1 MLCRTEERL
10 PSGAGWVY
18 EPKFDGFRVTIVRG
32 QATVSLRGRGG
43 GALEKQFDDLAA
55 AALAELP
62 DDTIVDGEII
72 VVDAGGASF
81 DALLARL
88 SGERGTHRPAVM
100 AFDVVRLAGNDLTR
114 ATLADRRA
122 LLEQLLATTKTI
134 VLTPQTDDVEV
145 ALAWMDGFAAHGIE
159 GVVAKRIGQRYLSG
173 KREWV
178 KVKARRTIDCVVGG
192 YRGDSGPETLM
203 LGLYTQE
210 GLRFVGHTVP
220 LPDRERARAA
230 ELLQPADESPFE
242 RGRPGLSRWEGFRFD
257 DHEWMRVVPSVV
269 AEVAFTQLSYGMFRH
284 ATRFVRWRPDRAP
297 DSCDDTQLPD
307 R

>member
-1 MLCRTEERL
+1 MLCRTEEAL

-18 EPKFDGFRVTIVRG
+18 EPKFDGFRVTVVKSQG
-32 QATVSLRGRGG
+32 SVSLRGRGG
-43 GALEKQFDDLAA
+43 GALEKQFADLAA
-55 AALAELP
+55 AVADELP
-62 DDTIVDGEII
+62 DDSIVDGEII

-100 AFDVVRLAGNDLTR
+100 AFDVVRLAGHDLVGVP
-114 ATLADRRA
+114 LADRRA
-122 LLEQLLATTKTI
+122 LLEELLAATSAL
-134 VLTPQTDDVEV
+134 VLTPQTDRRDV
-145 ALAWMDGFAAHGIE
+145 ALAWIDGFADQGIE
-159 GVVAKRIGQRYLSG
+159 GVVAKRASQRYLSG

-178 KVKARRTIDCVVGG
+178 KVKARRTVECVIGG
-192 YRGDSGPETLM
+192 YRGATGPETLM
-203 LGLYTQE
+203 LGLYGAD

-230 ELLQPADESPFE
+230 SLLELSDESPFE
-242 RGRPGLSRWEGFRFD
+242 RGRPGLSRWEGFRFG
-257 DHEWMRVVPSVV
+257 DHEWVRVKPTAV

-284 ATRFVRWRPDRAP
+284 ATRFVRWRPDREAT
-297 DSCDDTQLPD
+297 SCELTQLPD